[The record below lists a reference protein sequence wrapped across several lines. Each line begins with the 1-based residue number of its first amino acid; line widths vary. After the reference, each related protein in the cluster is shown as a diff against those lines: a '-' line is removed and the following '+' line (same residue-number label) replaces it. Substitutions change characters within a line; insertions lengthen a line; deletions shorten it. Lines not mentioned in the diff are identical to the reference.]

1 MQPDQLGVKAL
12 DDQTLQVE
20 LEAPISYLDELLT
33 GAPFFPKNEKVVT
46 KYGDKYGTTSDK
58 TVYNGPFVVSG
69 WKGTNDI

>member
-33 GAPFFPKNEKVVT
+33 GAPFFPKNEEA
-46 KYGDKYGTTSDK
+46 
-58 TVYNGPFVVSG
+58 
-69 WKGTNDI
+69 